1 VADSLSTQD
10 VPTLQKDSSLTVLSS
25 QSLGYQGLTFNVGNV
40 AGVGKPPQKIDRPE
54 ASNPA
59 VRQAFDLSIDRAGL
73 VKVIFNDLN
82 TVACSPISPQ
92 SEFSSPAAQ
101 ACPPHDPAKAKQ
113 LLQSAGVTMPFP
125 IEMSVS
131 NNPDTLRFA
140 QAIQAMVK
148 DGGIDLKIKPV
159 EYAAL
164 LDQQDRGEF
173 SLLQLG
179 WSGRIDPDANITNFV
194 GTGGSQNVGG
204 YSNPQVDQLLT
215 QARETNDLTQ
225 RKDLYGKVVTQLQ
238 QDDPLI
244 YLYRQRNLT
253 GVTNK
258 VKGVQVFPDGVIRVA
273 FAGAAK

>member
-1 VADSLSTQD
+1 
-10 VPTLQKDSSLTVLSS
+10 
-25 QSLGYQGLTFNVGNV
+25 
-40 AGVGKPPQKIDRPE
+40 
-54 ASNPA
+54 
-59 VRQAFDLSIDRAGL
+59 
-73 VKVIFNDLN
+73 
-82 TVACSPISPQ
+82 
-92 SEFSSPAAQ
+92 
-101 ACPPHDPAKAKQ
+101 
-113 LLQSAGVTMPFP
+113 
-125 IEMSVS
+125 MSVS

-194 GTGGSQNVGG
+194 GTGGSQNVGA

-215 QARETNDLTQ
+215 QARQSNDLAQ
-225 RKDLYGKVVTQLQ
+225 RKDLYGQVVTQLQ
-238 QDDPLI
+238 KDDPLI

-273 FAGAAK
+273 FAGTAK